1 MSNNSKVKRLRAKLR
16 IDRPNDDSNGAFY
29 TLNKT
34 VCFYLKVPDEQ
45 SKFGSLPRFFKRWM
59 ALSIGQI
66 SIQWIKIRKTDYVIH
81 WKEIYLVDS
90 VIHLSKNW
98 ALVVCY
104 TAVFR
109 VVTQRS
115 SCGEERRV
123 TTLKT
128 AV

>member
-1 MSNNSKVKRLRAKLR
+1 M
-16 IDRPNDDSNGAFY
+16 
-29 TLNKT
+29 
-34 VCFYLKVPDEQ
+34 CFYLKVPHEQ

-66 SIQWIKIRKTDYVIH
+66 SIQWIKIRETDYVIH

-109 VVTQRS
+109 VVTRRS
-115 SCGEERRV
+115 SPGGGLRDDSKNGCVSDYQRNRMCV
-123 TTLKT
+123 SRF
-128 AV
+128 

>member
-1 MSNNSKVKRLRAKLR
+1 MNNPSLVPYAGFSNVGWRY
-16 IDRPNDDSNGAFY
+16 P
-29 TLNKT
+29 
-34 VCFYLKVPDEQ
+34 
-45 SKFGSLPRFFKRWM
+45 
-59 ALSIGQI
+59 
-66 SIQWIKIRKTDYVIH
+66 SIQWIKIRETDYVIH